1 MLEHVPAG
9 PSPSA
14 EEHPSNNFSATE
26 LEFLLEWGLREQ
38 TLWSIFS
45 QPFPKGS
52 VSVLRLGSEI
62 RMLFSL
68 SYLEI
73 WLEDWQCYFLS
84 HFEA

>member
-1 MLEHVPAG
+1 MFPLGPA
-9 PSPSA
+9 
-14 EEHPSNNFSATE
+14 
-26 LEFLLEWGLREQ
+26 LVLRNITAITPEQ
-38 TLWSIFS
+38 LSSSFCWNGAWIEQPLWSIFS
-45 QPFPKGS
+45 QPFPEGS